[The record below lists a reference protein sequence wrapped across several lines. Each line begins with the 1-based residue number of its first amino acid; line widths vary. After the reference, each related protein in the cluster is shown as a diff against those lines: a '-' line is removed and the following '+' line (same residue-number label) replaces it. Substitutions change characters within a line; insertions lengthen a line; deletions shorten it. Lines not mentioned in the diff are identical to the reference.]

1 MTNSEV
7 SGGASGDLAGR
18 RPIHIVELAIPS
30 AADLRDAT
38 DAAGTLKPSW
48 VFRGIKE
55 AVRVEQLNLLGHT
68 DFVTPEASSI
78 ARFPMQEYRHL
89 RYLVALSSPPA
100 ATEGVSSLGL
110 PLLPT
115 VALPGAPDGDSSS
128 VLGYVLALAS
138 KADNTHLIELDGAIH
153 PDNVDSG
160 ADEAL
165 WEQTLRVAAELER
178 RTVITYQSQRIDGL
192 ENPADLVPPTG
203 FGRLHRDRSVAAQ
216 LARGFEL
223 QQCERLSMMT
233 VPGDAP
239 IEAWIAAARSKAG
252 EDYRATIWH
261 GATPDHLQDDLA
273 ELFRR
278 MSVDVPL
285 GELEYEEEV
294 WDAERI
300 RARDV
305 EVNAGGHVQ
314 LFTLIHD
321 ARGRPAAFS
330 ILEIP
335 IEATGFAYQNE
346 TLVHGDHRGRRLGL
360 LAKALN
366 LQALKVFRPDVRR
379 IHTWNAGENRHML
392 AINDE
397 MGFRPT
403 GWEGLWQLRL
413 PTGDTAS
420 G

>member
-7 SGGASGDLAGR
+7 SGDFSSDLAGR
-18 RPIHIVELAIPS
+18 RGIHIVELAIPS
-30 AADLRDAT
+30 AADLLDAT
-38 DAAGTLKPSW
+38 DAAGTLHPSW

-55 AVRVEQLNLLGHT
+55 AVRAEQLNLLGHT

-78 ARFPMQEYRHL
+78 ARFPLQEYKHL

-100 ATEGVSSLGL
+100 ATIGTSSLGL
-110 PLLPT
+110 PLVPT
-115 VALPGAPDGDSSS
+115 VALPGAPEGDPVT
-128 VLGYVLALAS
+128 VLGHVLAMAS
-138 KADNTHLIELDGAIH
+138 KSDNTHLLELDGAIH
-153 PDNVDSG
+153 PDHVDSG
-160 ADEAL
+160 ADEQL

-178 RTVITYQSQRIDGL
+178 RTVITYQSQRFDGL
-192 ENPADLVPPTG
+192 EEPADLVPPTG

-216 LARGFEL
+216 LSKGFEL

-233 VPGDAP
+233 VPEDAP
-239 IEAWIAAARSKAG
+239 TEEWIVAARAKAG
-252 EDYRATIWH
+252 ADYRATIWH

-278 MSVDVPL
+278 MSVDVPTA
-285 GELEYEEEV
+285 ELEYEEEV
-294 WDAERI
+294 WDAERV
-300 RARDV
+300 RARDADAS
-305 EVNAGGHVQ
+305 AGGHV
-314 LFTLIHD
+314 LLTTLIHD
-321 ARGRPAAFS
+321 GAGHPAAFS
-330 ILEIP
+330 VLEIP
-335 IEATGFAYQNE
+335 IYAAGFAYQNE

-366 LQALKVFRPDVRR
+366 LQALKVFRPDVQR

-403 GWEGLWQLRL
+403 GWEGLWQRRL
-413 PTGDTAS
+413 
-420 G
+420 